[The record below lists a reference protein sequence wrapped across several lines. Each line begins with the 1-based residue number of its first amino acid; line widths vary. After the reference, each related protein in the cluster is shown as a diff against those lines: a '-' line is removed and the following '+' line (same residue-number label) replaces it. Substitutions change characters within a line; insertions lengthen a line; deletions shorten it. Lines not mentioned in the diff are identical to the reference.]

1 MISKIFDLSGKRA
14 LVTGSSRG
22 IGRAI
27 ARIYGEAGA
36 KVYFH
41 GSTSS
46 VRLDEVLAEAQSEG
60 FDCASV
66 TADLSDRA
74 AVENMMRQ
82 TGPLDILAMNASVQK
97 YMTLEE
103 FDPAEFDRE
112 FHANVQASF
121 QMVQAVLPGM
131 IERRFGRIIAI
142 GSVNQYKPSPRLGV
156 YAATKAAQLNLITN
170 LARNYAQYG
179 ITANNIA
186 PGVIATDRN
195 REALEDQDMVGQLLS
210 AIPSG
215 RFGQPA
221 DCAGVA
227 LLLASAAG
235 AYITGADIP
244 VAGGMQV

>member
-1 MISKIFDLSGKRA
+1 MIARFFSLSGKRA

-27 ARIYGEAGA
+27 ALAYGAAGA
-36 KVYFH
+36 KVYLH
-41 GSTSS
+41 GSAPSR
-46 VRLDEVLAEAQSEG
+46 RLDETLAEAQKAG
-60 FDCASV
+60 FDCSSV
-66 TADLSDRA
+66 TADLSDCV
-74 AVENMMRQ
+74 AVENMMCQ
-82 TGPLDILAMNASVQK
+82 IDSLDILVMNASVQK

-131 IERRFGRIIAI
+131 IERRYGRIIAI
-142 GSVNQYKPSPRLGV
+142 GSVNQDKPSPRLGV
-156 YAATKAAQLNLITN
+156 YAATKAAQLNLMIN

-179 ITANNIA
+179 ITANNVA

-195 REALEDQDMVGQLLS
+195 REALGDQDTVKQLLA
-210 AIPSG
+210 AIPAS
-215 RFGQPA
+215 RFGQPE
-221 DCAGVA
+221 DCVGVA
-227 LLLASAAG
+227 LLLASDAG